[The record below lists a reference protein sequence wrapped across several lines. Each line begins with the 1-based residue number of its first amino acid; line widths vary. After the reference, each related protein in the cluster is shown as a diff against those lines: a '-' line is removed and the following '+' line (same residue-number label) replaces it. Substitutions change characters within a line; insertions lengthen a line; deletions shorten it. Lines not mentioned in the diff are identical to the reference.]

1 MLKIDLS
8 RWLIDD
14 AKRWWKLASARLALA
29 GGVIVTTI
37 VANPG
42 IIQQTLDVLPAEL
55 RPAVPPIVGLVAAVL
70 PIVVRLWRQA
80 PAAEP
85 KA

>member
-1 MLKIDLS
+1 MLKIDPS

-29 GGVIVTTI
+29 GGVIVAAI

-42 IIQQTLDVLPAEL
+42 VIQQTLDVLPPEL
-55 RPAVPPIVGLVAAVL
+55 RPAVPPIVGILAAVL

-80 PAAEP
+80 PTQEARS
-85 KA
+85 

>member
-29 GGVIVTTI
+29 GGMIVTAI

-42 IIQQTLDVLPAEL
+42 VIQQMLDALPPEV
-55 RPAVPPIVGLVAAVL
+55 RPAVPPIVGVLAAVL

-80 PAAEP
+80 PAEARS
-85 KA
+85 